1 MQEKRDIF
9 YATYFNKDAVLK
21 FSHWAGIFAW
31 VVLVIYGVI
40 ALNSFIQ
47 FMTQF
52 MSGFFYQKGM
62 SVFDLIS
69 FFTPYPM
76 QFAPGMVY
84 FFGLKFVQ
92 HVVLILLDMEES
104 ARRSARE
111 K

>member
-1 MQEKRDIF
+1 MTEKKDNF
-9 YATYFNKDAVLK
+9 YATYFSKDTVLK
-21 FSHWAGIFAW
+21 FSRWAGIFAW
-31 VVLVIYGVI
+31 VVLAIYGAI

-52 MSGFFYQKGM
+52 MTGVFYQKGM

-69 FFTPYPM
+69 FFTPYPV
-76 QFAPGMVY
+76 QLAPGITS

-92 HVVLILLDMEES
+92 HACLILMDIEES
-104 ARRSARE
+104 TRRSTRE